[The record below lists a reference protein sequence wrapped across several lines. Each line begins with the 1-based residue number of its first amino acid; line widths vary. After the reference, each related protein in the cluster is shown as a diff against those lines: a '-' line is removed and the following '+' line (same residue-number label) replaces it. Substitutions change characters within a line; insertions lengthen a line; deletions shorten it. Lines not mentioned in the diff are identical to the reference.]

1 MIAYLPTIYEDE
13 MVYSWLSRY
22 YVHSGCLTSK
32 MALDDILYKR
42 CNNPSKE
49 FLGHLQP
56 NMLSLLQKLY
66 PLDDLIVNHTMFPQY
81 ARFIPLQNKR
91 EALHHMVYDFCDAH
105 HLFPIPPREESDR
118 FLKYCPLCVKD
129 DRAKYGEC
137 YWHRSHQLR
146 NITVCYKHHCTLK
159 SSTVSAKSEKTFTFC
174 PSEAYVDDS
183 KVIMSDNPSMIA
195 YTEYVTDI
203 FLSPMDYSKDN
214 PISAVFYH
222 HLLKTPY
229 MGKSDKV
236 RHTKELT
243 DDIANYY
250 HAMGLTHSSSIYTIQ
265 RVLLGTKYDFTTVC
279 QIAYFLRIPTHQLIH
294 PSLTDK
300 QIQQENQSHNN
311 RNKAPIDWKVLD
323 IQLLPIIKKYCEKTY
338 NGTSDDR
345 PKRISERMLYR
356 DLGIPSHQLEN
367 LPKCNAVL
375 KKYTEPY
382 ADNWARQLVWAYR
395 KLKRENEEKSFYWSD
410 IRKIT
415 SVKKKNI
422 DRIIPLLPKYTNQR
436 IVDDIVRLFVIGK

>member
-1 MIAYLPTIYEDE
+1 MQNNELLQHGDTILRVLNIKDGQALIIDCTKKSMPKWVRCDSLSDDVPCTDDALPSVPNMEEIDF
-13 MVYSWLSRY
+13 
-22 YVHSGCLTSK
+22 GCRK
-32 MALDDILYKR
+32 VAYKR
-42 CNNPSKE
+42 YSYVASVLPFISDKAQRCDSVSRIAMENGISKQTVNYY
-49 FLGHLQP
+49 LW
-56 NMLSLLQKLY
+56 LY
-66 PLDDLIVNHTMFPQY
+66 LAY
-81 ARFIPLQNKR
+81 QNI
-91 EALHHMVYDFCDAH
+91 AVL
-105 HLFPIPPREESDR
+105 
-118 FLKYCPLCVKD
+118 
-129 DRAKYGEC
+129 
-137 YWHRSHQLR
+137 
-146 NITVCYKHHCTLK
+146 
-159 SSTVSAKSEKTFTFC
+159 
-174 PSEAYVDDS
+174 
-183 KVIMSDNPSMIA
+183 A

-250 HAMGLTHSSSIYTIQ
+250 HAMGLSHTSSIYTIQ

-279 QIAYFLRIPTHQLIH
+279 QIAYFLRIPPHQLIH

-323 IQLLPIIKKYCEKTY
+323 TKLLPIVKKYCEKTY

-395 KLKRENEEKSFYWSD
+395 KLKRENGEKSFYWSD